1 MIANTPEHL
10 EFFNGSITDLEA
22 CKTLEQLEMTRKAM
36 TETRKGLK
44 LSQAVTDELKRF
56 IEVREAELR
65 AGGAVA

>member
-22 CKTLEQLEMTRKAM
+22 CKTLEQLDMTRKAM

-65 AGGAVA
+65 AGGAT